1 MRSWR
6 ERLVLPAVVTPGA
19 AAAASPASAA
29 WTFPLMIFAAF
40 VVAWGA
46 EAAEFL
52 MSQGLALAALALI
65 QTLPEFA
72 VEAVI
77 AWKAGK
83 DPGMVHLAIANF
95 TGSLRLL
102 TGLGWPMIY
111 AVAAFY
117 SRRKRGT
124 KLGEIALHDE
134 HAVEVLGLLPPLA
147 YFVVVWAKRSLSLW
161 DAAVLTL
168 TYAIYL
174 WVLLKLPPR
183 DEEPD
188 EDEKIP
194 RVSRWALSQTGWRRW
209 GAVIG
214 LLLAGG
220 AIIFWVAEPFLASM
234 MALAATFGISQ
245 FVFIQWVAP
254 FLSEFPEK
262 TSAFAW
268 ARRVTRAPVAL
279 MNMVSS
285 NINQWGVLS
294 AMLAV
299 IYSLSRG
306 EPSALPFDE
315 FQRLEILLT
324 ILQAFLGWI
333 FLASMGL
340 QAYEAAGLFALWVI
354 QFAVPSLRREM
365 LWVYGAWIGIELVL
379 LAAGKKKVLAFS
391 AFGRVWQRRK
401 RRASAAP

>member
-6 ERLVLPAVVTPGA
+6 ERLALPAVVASGTT
-19 AAAASPASAA
+19 ASPVSAA

-111 AVAAFY
+111 GVAAFY
-117 SRRKRGT
+117 SRRRRGRE
-124 KLGEIALHDE
+124 LGRIGLHDE
-134 HAVEVLGLLPPLA
+134 HSVEVLGLLPPLA

-161 DAAVLTL
+161 DAGILTM

-174 WVLLKLPPR
+174 WVLLRLPAR
-183 DEEPD
+183 EEAVEED
-188 EDEKIP
+188 EDLP
-194 RVSRWALSQTGWRRW
+194 RVSRWALSHEGWKRW
-209 GAVIG
+209 AAVGG

-294 AMLAV
+294 ALLAV
-299 IYSLSRG
+299 IYSWSRG
-306 EPSALPFDE
+306 EPTALPFDE

-324 ILQAFLGWI
+324 IIQAFLGWI
-333 FLASMGL
+333 FLASMSL
-340 QAYEAAGLFALWVI
+340 QAYEAAGLFALWAI
-354 QFAVPSLRREM
+354 QFLLPSLRHEM
-365 LWVYGAWIGIELVL
+365 LWLYTAWIAVEVVL
-379 LAAGKKKVLAFS
+379 IALGKKKILAFS
-391 AFGRVWQRRK
+391 AFGRVWQRR
-401 RRASAAP
+401 RRVGGRTP

>member
-1 MRSWR
+1 MKSWR
-6 ERLVLPAVVTPGA
+6 ERLALPAVIATG
-19 AAAASPASAA
+19 ASPASAA

-46 EAAEFL
+46 EAAEF
-52 MSQGLALAALALI
+52 MISQGLALAILALI

-83 DPGMVHLAIANF
+83 DPDMVHLAIANF

-117 SRRKRGT
+117 SRKRHNR
-124 KLGEIALHDE
+124 KLGSIELHED
-134 HAVEVLGLLPPLA
+134 HAVEVVGLLPPLA
-147 YFVVVWAKRSLSLW
+147 WFVVVWAKASLSLV
-161 DAAVLTL
+161 DAFVLTS
-168 TYAIYL
+168 TYVVYL
-174 WVLLKLPPR
+174 VVLLRLPAR
-183 DEEPD
+183 EEPIET
-188 EDEKIP
+188 EDEIP
-194 RVSRWALSQTGWRRW
+194 RVSRWALSQQGWKRW
-209 GAVIG
+209 AAVLG
-214 LLLAGG
+214 LLGAGG
-220 AIIFWVAEPFLASM
+220 AIIFLVAEPFLASM
-234 MALAATFGISQ
+234 LALATTMGISQ

-299 IYSLSRG
+299 IYCWSKG
-306 EPSALPFDE
+306 EVTALPFDE

-324 ILQAFLGWI
+324 ILQAFLGWL
-333 FLASMGL
+333 FLSSMTL
-340 QAYEAAGLFALWVI
+340 TAYEAAGLFLLWLI
-354 QFAVPSLRREM
+354 QFLRPSLRHEM
-365 LWVYGAWIGIELVL
+365 LWVYSAWIAIELIRI
-379 LAAGKKKVLAFS
+379 
-391 AFGRVWQRRK
+391 AFGRQKMRAFGAFARVWKGRK
-401 RRASAAP
+401 D